1 MHFEK
6 YAPLPASV
14 KMKISNRLHETD
26 NKNEQALIHSGIVSI
41 EEAIRLYVEKYAKTA
56 KIKNIVD
63 TFIKKIESAHTFE
76 TAREQISQNEA
87 QKKSI
92 VERIEA
98 IESKLASG
106 EEAKSFREQIEKLN
120 YDREISNL
128 ADEVIAG
135 AQKKITNYLGG
146 SDKKISR
153 QQAENVCEVFS
164 RFADNLQAEV
174 QVRLEDLILKNVQ
187 GNATELLEVYKK
199 KLAELVNE
207 VSIGDIE
214 IDPFKMM
221 LGELPTNTSRM
232 IEDSSKIEQIK
243 VGEKWEVNTSRK
255 WYKPWT
261 WSQEKGRFMDIIVDV
276 EYIDGMNL
284 AHKFFAPIQETL
296 FENKEKAVIYAKDQ
310 AERIK
315 NNFSRKF
322 DELDKVLQNKLQELK
337 ECVTDEKVAEEKLE
351 DSKRKLEWLED
362 IQYRINKILEI

>member
-1 MHFEK
+1 M
-6 YAPLPASV
+6 
-14 KMKISNRLHETD
+14 
-26 NKNEQALIHSGIVSI
+26 
-41 EEAIRLYVEKYAKTA
+41 
-56 KIKNIVD
+56 
-63 TFIKKIESAHTFE
+63 
-76 TAREQISQNEA
+76 
-87 QKKSI
+87 
-92 VERIEA
+92 
-98 IESKLASG
+98 
-106 EEAKSFREQIEKLN
+106 
-120 YDREISNL
+120 
-128 ADEVIAG
+128 
-135 AQKKITNYLGG
+135 
-146 SDKKISR
+146 
-153 QQAENVCEVFS
+153 
-164 RFADNLQAEV
+164 
-174 QVRLEDLILKNVQ
+174 ILKNVQ